1 MCRKLLCLIA
11 LLGMVSVASA
21 ALPPGTVTPIDDF
34 ESYWGAPAMVS
45 PLGPWGTN
53 GAAGSSGTIGLGG
66 TPMAGAWMDWSWTV
80 GSGWADPANPT
91 NYDSVGGNSGAYMDI
106 APYDITEKTRIHM
119 SLKVPAGMEQPYGEY
134 LIEYNGDAWAQT
146 WIPSWQSGAQWFIK
160 VEQVP
165 AYCWDDA
172 WGYDPYHP
180 GNNDYEA
187 AGVPRLDVGGDW
199 LEIVIDPTTMYV
211 TWGAALVDIDALDN
225 IGVVAFSDQRPA
237 DSSGA
242 SGDFKM
248 DGTNVVWPKGPH
260 SSQLLIDNIWFE
272 EIPEPMT
279 IGLLGLGALALIRR
293 KR

>member
-1 MCRKLLCLIA
+1 MCRKLLCLVA
-11 LLGMVSVASA
+11 LLGMVSVATA
-21 ALPPGTVTPIDDF
+21 QVTPIDDF

-45 PLGPWGTN
+45 PLGPWGTG

-66 TPMAGAWMDWSWTV
+66 VPMAGAYMDWSWTV
-80 GSGWADPANPT
+80 GGGWADPANPT
-91 NYDSVGGNSGAYMDI
+91 NFDSVGGNSGAYMDI
-106 APYDITEKTRIHM
+106 APYDLTPNTRIHM

-134 LIEYNGDAWAQT
+134 LVEYNGDAWSQT
-146 WIPSWQSGAQWFIK
+146 WIPSWKSGAQWFISPDII
-160 VEQVP
+160 P

-172 WGYDPYHP
+172 WGFNPYVP
-180 GNNDYEA
+180 GNNDYT
-187 AGVPRLDVGGDW
+187 GKPRLDVGGDW
-199 LEIVIDPTTMYV
+199 LDIVIDASVMYV
-211 TWGAALVDIDALDN
+211 DWGAPLPDIDALTS

-272 EIPEPMT
+272 EVPEPMT

>member
-1 MCRKLLCLIA
+1 MCRKLLCLVA
-11 LLGMVSVASA
+11 LLAFVSVASA
-21 ALPPGTVTPIDDF
+21 QTTVIDDF

-45 PLGPWGTN
+45 PLGPWGTG

-66 TPMAGAWMDWSWTV
+66 VPMAGAYMDWSWTV
-80 GSGWADPANPT
+80 GGGWADPANPT
-91 NYDSVGGNSGAYMDI
+91 NFDSVGGNSGAYMDI
-106 APYDITEKTRIHM
+106 APYDLTPNTRIHM

-134 LIEYNGDAWAQT
+134 LVEYNGDAWSQT
-146 WIPSWQSGAQWFIK
+146 WIPSWKSGAQWFISPDII
-160 VEQVP
+160 P

-172 WGYDPYHP
+172 WGFNPYVP
-180 GNNDYEA
+180 GNNDYT
-187 AGVPRLDVGGDW
+187 GKPRLDVGGDW
-199 LEIVIDPTTMYV
+199 LDIVIDASVMYV
-211 TWGAALVDIDALDN
+211 DWGAPLPDIDALTS

-272 EIPEPMT
+272 EVPEPMT